1 MNPRVQIF
9 FAFAVLLSIAGS
21 AAAVPAEGHNMDAIH
36 LPSPRLDSNFSV
48 ERALKQR
55 RSVRNFS
62 GAALTLAETGQLL
75 WAAQGVTHSDG
86 LRTAPSAGALYPL
99 EIILVAGN
107 VTGLAPG
114 VYAYTPAGHTLKA
127 LAAGDRRAALAQVA
141 LNQQWMQ
148 DAPAVIAF
156 CAVETLA
163 TRKYGGKGVS
173 YIYIEVGHAAQNVF
187 LQAQALGLGA
197 AVVGAF
203 DEAPLAA
210 LLQLPRE
217 QRPLYLMPVGRP
229 DVR

>member
-1 MNPRVQIF
+1 MNLRAQIVC
-9 FAFAVLLSIAGS
+9 VLAALLTVAGS
-21 AAAVPAEGHNMDAIH
+21 TAAVPAEGHNMDAIH
-36 LPSPRLDSNFSV
+36 LPSPRLDSAFSV

-55 RSVRNFS
+55 RSVRDFS

-75 WAAQGVTHSDG
+75 WAAQGVTSPEG

-107 VTGLAPG
+107 VTGLPPG
-114 VYAYTPAGHTLKA
+114 VYAYAPAGHTLKA
-127 LAAGDRRAALAQVA
+127 LAAGDRRAGLAQAA
-141 LNQQWMQ
+141 LSQQWML

-156 CAVETLA
+156 CADERLA

-173 YIYIEVGHAAQNVF
+173 YIYTEVGHAAQNVF

-203 DEAPLAA
+203 DDARAAA

-217 QRPLYLMPVGRP
+217 QRPLYLMPVGRSS
-229 DVR
+229 VR